1 MNSEDRYWNRDELY
15 QEVWSTPMWTLAKKY
30 GISDVGLAKVC
41 RKLTIPVPG
50 RGYWARKQAGQK
62 VSRPAL
68 PSRKDKVMLEKPSP
82 PKEELRSEE
91 LGTQEERAQLAR
103 LDGLTGGLQLKRG
116 SLSYPLI
123 LQARNVLARASADG
137 RGILRAGEE
146 CLDIRV
152 SKGSLDRAIR
162 IMAALI
168 EMMEAEGFN
177 VSLGNAHREQTAVM
191 IYGEMIEFGLVEKV
205 DRIEVAAAPRGS
217 LVDRVLTYGGKSV
230 SYEPAGRL
238 AT

>member
-1 MNSEDRYWNRDELY
+1 VNSEDRYWNRDELY

-62 VSRPAL
+62 VSRPVL
-68 PSRKDKVMLEKPSP
+68 PSRNDRVLLEKPSP

-103 LDGLTGGLQLKRG
+103 LDGLSGGLLLKRG
-116 SLSYPLI
+116 SLSHPLI
-123 LQARNVLARASADG
+123 LQARNVLAKASADG
-137 RGILRAGEE
+137 RGILRAGEQ

-168 EMMEAEGFN
+168 EMMEPGGFT
-177 VSLGNAHREQTAVM
+177 VSFGNGNREQAAVM
-191 IYGEMIEFGLVEKV
+191 IYRQMIEFGLSRKLT
-205 DRIEVAAAPRGS
+205 GS
-217 LVDRVLTYGGKSV
+217 KWQQLL
-230 SYEPAGRL
+230 
-238 AT
+238 